1 MTGGKASPP
10 KLKIQERREFSL
22 QLRLAGYSY
31 RDIAAQLEAEHG
43 IKTSAASVMRDVEY
57 EVQRAAKRRE
67 ELATELFELSIAR
80 TEAMVR
86 AHWPQAVGGQTTAI
100 DNETGEEVTVLIH
113 PDVASARLVLEVTEK
128 YAKWFGWGGKAGNEE
143 ERLPTEALI
152 YMRQVPDVELDSMIA
167 NLLPALRGA
176 SPHGGGTAQ

>member
-10 KLKIQERREFSL
+10 KLRTQERRELSL

-31 RDIAAQLEAEHG
+31 RDIVTKLEAEYG
-43 IKTSAASVMRDVEY
+43 IKTSSSSVARDVEY

-67 ELATELFELSIAR
+67 QLADELFELSIAR

-113 PDVASARLVLEVTEK
+113 PDVASARLVLEITEK
-128 YAKWFGWGGKAGNEE
+128 YAKWFGWGGKEVAE

-152 YMRQVPDVELDSMIA
+152 YMRQVPEVELDSMIA

>member
-43 IKTSAASVMRDVEY
+43 IKTSAASVMRDVEF

-86 AHWPQAVGGQTTAI
+86 AHWPQAVGGQRTAI
-100 DNETGEEVTVLIH
+100 DNETGEEVAVLIH
-113 PDVASARLVLEVTEK
+113 PDVASARLILEVTEK
-128 YAKWFGWGGKAGNEE
+128 YAKWFGWGGKGSNEE

-152 YMRQVPDVELDSMIA
+152 YMRQVPEVDLDSMIA